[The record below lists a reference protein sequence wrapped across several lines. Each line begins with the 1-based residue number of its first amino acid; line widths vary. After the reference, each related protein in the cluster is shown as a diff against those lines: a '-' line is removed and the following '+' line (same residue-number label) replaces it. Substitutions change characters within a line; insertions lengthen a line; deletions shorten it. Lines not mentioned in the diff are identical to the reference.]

1 MSETVIKEE
10 DRSCY
15 EGLSP
20 IGRHALKLVYHG
32 RAVVIWLAVA
42 TALLNPTAELSA
54 EETGRTIPLSEILP
68 DRPWPERRKEIERR
82 WLELLGD
89 FPAEVPELR
98 PEMKEVAKEE
108 GLTSYHVSF
117 QSEES
122 DRVTAWLLVP
132 DAARQKPTPAIICI
146 HSTTFGSG
154 KNSTVG
160 ISGRRPID
168 PPRDPK
174 VGVAYG
180 LELARHGFVTLSID
194 LLTDGERIR
203 SGDRIMDTRRFYLE
217 HPEWSIVGKNT
228 WDIMRS
234 VDFLGTLDFVDHT
247 QIGCTGWSLGGHTAL
262 FAAAFDSRI
271 TATISNGG
279 VLDWHRHVDAWSRNP
294 GPSWEPWKEGD
305 PVSRS
310 KELHRRFGFYPNSG
324 PYIYIKQFRAYIDD
338 QKKDIPVGFDSLM
351 AMVAPRPLMII
362 SSEQE
367 FYRHKIFPKCL
378 EAFPIYVNWRDTEG
392 LPSAVEARQKRIG
405 YAETLEYYETQH
417 KMKPE
422 RMPGMLSELG
432 AGDCFSWFSF
442 PGGHS
447 YPGVARRHTF
457 AWYDR
462 WLGRT
467 LE

>member
-1 MSETVIKEE
+1 VLF
-10 DRSCY
+10 RS
-15 EGLSP
+15 
-20 IGRHALKLVYHG
+20 
-32 RAVVIWLAVA
+32 
-42 TALLNPTAELSA
+42 
-54 EETGRTIPLSEILP
+54 
-68 DRPWPERRKEIERR
+68 
-82 WLELLGD
+82 
-89 FPAEVPELR
+89 
-98 PEMKEVAKEE
+98 
-108 GLTSYHVSF
+108 
-117 QSEES
+117 
-122 DRVTAWLLVP
+122 
-132 DAARQKPTPAIICI
+132 
-146 HSTTFGSG
+146 
-154 KNSTVG
+154 
-160 ISGRRPID
+160 
-168 PPRDPK
+168 PK

-234 VDFLGTLDFVDHT
+234 VDFLWTLDFVDQQH
-247 QIGCTGWSLGGHTAL
+247 IGCTGWSLGGHTAL
-262 FAAAFDSRI
+262 FAAAFDPRI

-279 VLDWHRHVDAWSRNP
+279 VLDWHRHTDAWSRIP
-294 GPSWEPWKEGD
+294 KPSWEPWKEGD
-305 PVSRS
+305 PVSKS

-324 PYIYIKQFRAYIDD
+324 PYIYIKQFRPYIDD
-338 QKKDIPVGFDSLM
+338 QSKTIPVDFDSLI

-367 FYRHKIFPKCL
+367 FYRHKIFPKCV
-378 EAFPIYVNWRDTEG
+378 EAFPIYVNWRDAEG
-392 LPSAVEARQKRIG
+392 LPSALKARQQRIG

-447 YPGVARRHTF
+447 YPGVARRLTF